1 MHSDVCWFQKCK
13 DTLLN
18 SNRIQHE
25 RLVWKKTIGFA
36 SVGFHESS
44 LQNSKMVK
52 EIFKNDLLIVL
63 VKI

>member
-1 MHSDVCWFQKCK
+1 MCVGFRSVKTHFSIPIGFNMNGWFG
-13 DTLLN
+13 
-18 SNRIQHE
+18 
-25 RLVWKKTIGFA
+25 KKTIGFA